1 MPTQNWSV
9 ASETYA
15 SMASGAKKFNVYNK
29 EAQAVEYVVASST
42 PSASTVGIRLGQ
54 GQVHPID
61 VATGENVYMRIA
73 QSGSLTTIVVAALEV
88 P

>member
-9 ASETYA
+9 ASGTYA
-15 SMASGAKKFNVYNK
+15 SMASGAKKFNAYNPQ
-29 EAQAVEYVVASST
+29 AQAVEYVVASST

-54 GQVHPID
+54 GQTHPID
-61 VATGENVYMRIA
+61 VASGENVYMRIA
-73 QSGSLTTIVVAALEV
+73 QTGALTTIVIAALEV